1 MFEVHQ
7 VKVHIWDPKMF
18 TTLWERGYSWGWY
31 LQYINLNCI
40 HVLTLL

>member
-18 TTLWERGYSWGWY
+18 TTVRERGYK
-31 LQYINLNCI
+31 
-40 HVLTLL
+40 